1 LRNLQVSEAKS
12 LAHMNDPHDLDRF
25 LQAQAPVYEQVL
37 AELRAGCKRSHWMW
51 FVFPQLSGLGHS
63 AMAQRYA
70 IGSFAQ
76 AQAYLA
82 HPVLGARLRECSG
95 LVLAVQHGSIHEIFG
110 SPDDLKFRSSM
121 TLFGRADPADD
132 LFRQCLQ
139 KYYGGEQDPQTLA
152 LLSSMDAGSGPT
164 AVR

>member
-1 LRNLQVSEAKS
+1 
-12 LAHMNDPHDLDRF
+12 MIDPHDLDRF

-51 FVFPQLSGLGHS
+51 FVFPQLAGLGHS

-70 IGSFAQ
+70 IGSLAQ
-76 AQAYLA
+76 ARAYLA

-95 LVLAVQHGSIHEIFG
+95 LVLAVQHRSIHEIFG

-121 TLFGRADPADD
+121 TLFGRADPAEP
-132 LFRQCLQ
+132 LFQQCLLQ
-139 KYYGGEQDPQTLA
+139 YFGGQGDPQTLA
-152 LLSSMDAGSGPT
+152 LL
-164 AVR
+164 